1 MSWLAICDRCGQ
13 KFQASELRLEWT
25 GLRVC
30 PKDFESRHPQDFVKG
45 VPDKQNPPWVRPE
58 AADVFIRSYYL
69 REDGTFYYREG
80 GGSIPL
86 LREAG
91 S

>member
-1 MSWLAICDRCGQ
+1 MTWKALCDRCG
-13 KFQASELRLEWT
+13 FVFPASELRKEWT

-30 PKDFESRHPQDFVKG
+30 SKDFESRHPQDFVQG

-58 AADVFIRSYYL
+58 AADDFIVSYYR
-69 REDGTFYYREG
+69 REDGTVIMREDG
-80 GGSIPL
+80 TPL
-86 LREAG
+86 LRE

>member
-1 MSWLAICDRCGQ
+1 MTWLAICDRCGF
-13 KFQASELRLEWT
+13 KKHNDELRKEWT

-30 PKDFESRHPQDFVKG
+30 RSGCWEPRHPQDFVQG

-58 AADVFIRSYYL
+58 AADEFIVSYYR
-69 REDGTFYYREG
+69 REDGTVIMREDG
-80 GGSIPL
+80 TPL
-86 LREAG
+86 LRE